1 MEAMERDNALRVARG
16 VRPRRLSDEWTSRP
30 RLRPHET
37 VLWSDFLSFAAF
49 CGGDPRPADLQAWFA
64 LRDVERGEQ
73 VWMAELFSALSAVVR
88 EREST

>member
-16 VRPRRLSDEWTSRP
+16 VRPRRLPDEWTSRP
-30 RLRPHET
+30 RLRPHEN
-37 VLWSDFLSFAAF
+37 VLWNDFLSFAAF

-88 EREST
+88 EREAT